1 MEVRKM
7 DNKAVFMQG
16 TNNMVFKDV
25 PVPEVSEK
33 DVLVKVDVVG
43 ICGSDVHYYQHGRIG
58 DFVVEGDFIL
68 GHECAG
74 EVIAVGSEVKN
85 LVIGDRVALEP
96 GKTCGKCEFC
106 KEGKYNLCPDVVFF
120 ATPPYHGVFTN
131 YVAHPEDMCFK
142 LPENVSN
149 VEGALVEPLAVGL
162 HASDQGGVKLG
173 DTVVIFGT
181 GCIGLVTLLS
191 CKARGAS
198 KIIVVDVLDKRLETA
213 KRLGATNVINARDTD
228 VIKKIEELTD
238 GKGANVVIDTAGAE
252 ITVKQTADVVKRG
265 GTIVLVGMTPK
276 DEVEF
281 NFMKL
286 MGKEGQVK
294 TIFRYRNLYPVAI
307 NAIASGAI
315 NVKNIVSH
323 EFDFEQT
330 KEAFDFVVNN
340 ASDVVKAVIKIK

>member
-1 MEVRKM
+1 MK
-7 DNKAVFMQG
+7 NKAIFMHG
-16 TNNMVFKDV
+16 TNDMVWKEIDM
-25 PVPEVSEK
+25 PVVQDK
-33 DVLVKVDVVG
+33 DVLVKVDIVG

-58 DFVVEGDFIL
+58 DFVVNGDFIL

-74 EVIAVGSEVKN
+74 EIVEVGKDVKN
-85 LVIGDRVALEP
+85 LKVGDRVALEP

-106 KEGKYNLCPDVVFF
+106 KSGQYNLCPDVEFF
-120 ATPPYHGVFTN
+120 ATPPYHGVFAN

-149 VEGALVEPLAVGL
+149 LEGALVEPLAVGL
-162 HASDQGGVKLG
+162 HATGKGNVKLG

-191 CKARGAS
+191 AKARGAA
-198 KIIVVDVLDKRLETA
+198 KIIVVDVLANRLETA
-213 KRLGATNVINARDTD
+213 KRLGATHVINAREENVLT
-228 VIKKIEELTD
+228 KIDEITD
-238 GKGANVVIDTAGAE
+238 GQGAHVVIDTAGAE
-252 ITVKQTADVVKRG
+252 ITVKQTADVVKSG

-276 DEVEF
+276 DEIEF

-286 MGKEGQVK
+286 MGKEGELK

-315 NVKNIVSH
+315 NVKDIVSH

-340 ASDVVKAVIKIK
+340 AKDVVKAVIKIS

>member
-1 MEVRKM
+1 MT
-7 DNKAVFMQG
+7 NKAIFMHG
-16 TNNMVFKDV
+16 TNDMVWKDV
-25 PVPEVSEK
+25 EMPVVTEK
-33 DVLVKVDVVG
+33 DVLIKVDIVG

-58 DFVVEGDFIL
+58 DFVVDGDFIL

-74 EVIAVGSEVKN
+74 EVVEVGSGVKN
-85 LVIGDRVALEP
+85 LVVGDRVALEP
-96 GKTCGKCEFC
+96 GKTCGKCDAC
-106 KEGKYNLCPDVVFF
+106 KSGLYNLCPDVEFF

-131 YVAHPEDMCFK
+131 YVAHPADMCFK

-149 VEGALVEPLAVGL
+149 LEGALVEPLAVGL
-162 HASDQGGVKLG
+162 HATSKGNVGLG

-181 GCIGLVTLLS
+181 GCIGLVTLLAS
-191 CKARGAS
+191 KARGAS
-198 KIIVVDVLDKRLETA
+198 KIILVDVLENRLKTA
-213 KRLGATNVINARDTD
+213 QRLGATHIINAREED
-228 VIKKIEELTD
+228 VLKKIDEITE
-238 GKGANVVIDTAGAE
+238 GQGAHVVIDTAGAE
-252 ITVKQTADVVKRG
+252 ITVKQTADVVRRG

-286 MGKEGQVK
+286 MGKEGELK

-315 NVKNIVSH
+315 NVKDIVSH
-323 EFDFEQT
+323 EFDFENT

-340 ASDVVKAVIKIK
+340 ARDVVKAVIKIN

>member
-1 MEVRKM
+1 MKNR
-7 DNKAVFMQG
+7 AVFMHG
-16 TNNMVFKDV
+16 TNEMVWKDV
-25 PVPEVSEK
+25 PVPAVKENE
-33 DVLVKVDVVG
+33 VLVKIDSVG

-58 DFVVEGDFIL
+58 DFVVNGDFIL

-74 EVIAVGSEVKN
+74 EVVETGSAVKN
-85 LVIGDRVALEP
+85 LKVGDRVALEP

-106 KEGKYNLCPDVVFF
+106 KEGRYNLCPDVEFF

-142 LPENVSN
+142 LPDNVSN

-162 HASDQGGVKLG
+162 HATDIGGVKLG
-173 DTVVIFGT
+173 DTVVIYGS
-181 GCIGLVTLLS
+181 GCIGLVTLLAS
-191 CKARGAS
+191 KAKGAS
-198 KIIVVDVLDKRLETA
+198 KIIVVDVLENRLNTA
-213 KRLGATNVINARDTD
+213 KKLGATHVINAKEMD
-228 VIKKIEELTD
+228 VVKAIGEITE
-238 GKGANVVIDTAGAE
+238 GKGARVVIDTAGAE
-252 ITVKQTADVVKRG
+252 VTLKQTADVLKIG

-276 DEVEF
+276 DEIEF

-286 MGKEGQVK
+286 MGKEGTLK

-315 NVKNIVSH
+315 NVKDIVSH
-323 EFDFEQT
+323 EFEFENT

-340 ASDVVKAVIKIK
+340 AKDVVKAVIKIK

>member
-1 MEVRKM
+1 MN
-7 DNKAVFMQG
+7 NKAVFMQG
-16 TNNMVFKDV
+16 TNNMVVKEV
-25 PVPEVSEK
+25 PMPELKEK
-33 DVLVKVDVVG
+33 DVLIKVDVVG
-43 ICGSDVHYYQHGRIG
+43 ICGSDVHYYQHGKIG

-74 EVIAVGSEVKN
+74 EVVQVGEAVKGLSV
-85 LVIGDRVALEP
+85 GDRVSLEP

-106 KEGKYNLCPDVVFF
+106 KSGKYNLCPDVEFF
-120 ATPPYHGVFTN
+120 ATPPYHGVLAN
-131 YVAHPEDMCFK
+131 YVSHPEDMCFK

-149 VEGALVEPLAVGL
+149 LEGALVEPLAVGL

-181 GCIGLVTLLS
+181 GCIGLMTILS
-191 CKARGAS
+191 CKAKGAS
-198 KIIVVDVLDKRLETA
+198 KIIVVDILDNRLQTA
-213 KRLGATNVINARDTD
+213 KKIGATHIINAKDCNA
-228 VIKKIEELTD
+228 IEKIEEITE

-252 ITVKQTADVVKRG
+252 ATVKNTVDVVKSN

-286 MGKEGQVK
+286 MSKEAEVK
-294 TIFRYRNLYPVAI
+294 TVFRYRNLYPIAI

-315 NVKNIVSH
+315 NIKDIVSH

-330 KEAFDFVVNN
+330 KEAFDFVIDN
-340 ASDVVKAVIKIK
+340 ASHVVKAVIKIK

>member
-1 MEVRKM
+1 MN
-7 DNKAVFMQG
+7 NKAIFMHG
-16 TNNMVFKDV
+16 TNQMIWKDV
-25 PVPEVSEK
+25 PMPVIKENE
-33 DVLVKVDVVG
+33 VLVKVESVG

-74 EVIAVGSEVKN
+74 TVAEVGSGVKN
-85 LVIGDRVALEP
+85 LKVGDRVALEP
-96 GKTCGKCEFC
+96 GKTCGKCEHC
-106 KEGKYNLCPDVVFF
+106 KEGRYNLCPDVEFF

-142 LPENVSN
+142 LPENVSY

-162 HASDQGGVKLG
+162 HATDIGGVKLG
-173 DTVVIFGT
+173 DTVVIYGS
-181 GCIGLVTLLS
+181 GCIGLVTLLAS
-191 CKARGAS
+191 KAKGAS
-198 KIIVVDVLDKRLETA
+198 KIILVDVLKNRLATA
-213 KRLGATNVINARDTD
+213 IKLGATHVINPMEED
-228 VIKKIEELTD
+228 VVETIMAITD
-238 GKGANVVIDTAGAE
+238 GKGAHVVIDTAAAVV
-252 ITVKQTADVVKRG
+252 TVKQTVDVLRIG

-286 MGKEGQVK
+286 MGKEGVVK

-315 NVKNIVSH
+315 NVKDIVSH
-323 EFDFEQT
+323 EFDFADT

-340 ASDVVKAVIKIK
+340 AKDVVKAVINIK